1 MSNTNTN
8 TTNAFFDLVEYVER
22 VRCVDVAAEMAKS
35 IAFRVDVAIATE
47 CRNLLKALRGVST
60 DFGIDTAAELTK
72 AVADA
77 AFAEEAMK
85 ACGHTA
91 DGPMA
96 TIAQL
101 NAIRP
106 RVVDMTTELVG
117 MTFNWDGTPRVYDV
131 PGIDEMLLREVTLSV
146 KPLQK
151 ARVEQMVRRRADGAK
166 DEDIKKVIERRLER
180 EEQKAK
186 DKSEAL
192 TRQGP
197 ALLTLFG
204 LAVTLSDVTASEV
217 EFHNL
222 PAKIRHTLIDAALK
236 GAVRAED
243 YASSNTNISDTE
255 FDDISFGVI
264 KVERELKAVLNS
276 PAYRHESMMADI

>member
-35 IAFRVDVAIATE
+35 IAFRVDVAIAAE
-47 CRNLLKALRGVST
+47 CRNLLKALREVST
-60 DFGIDTAAELTK
+60 EFGIDTMAELTK
-72 AVADA
+72 AAADA

-85 ACGHTA
+85 ACGRTA

-106 RVVDMTTELVG
+106 RIVDMTTELVG

-192 TRQGP
+192 TKQGP
-197 ALLTLFG
+197 ALLSLFG

-243 YASSNTNISDTE
+243 YASGNSNLSDGE

-276 PAYRHESMMADI
+276 PVYRRESMMADI